1 MQSRLDQVIVWAEN
15 GRVAVLV
22 EYFDFLGKLR
32 RETFY
37 PPTQGFAQALED
49 VARVLGGRGVVGPG
63 RVRKRLGSQL
73 TPLPALQES
82 FLEALEKARAGE
94 GD

>member
-32 RETFY
+32 SETFY
-37 PPTQGFAQALED
+37 LPTRDFAQALGD
-49 VARVLGGRGVVGPG
+49 VARVLGGRGVAGPG
-63 RVRKRLGSQL
+63 RVRKRVGSQL
-73 TPLPALQES
+73 TPLPALQRT
-82 FLEALEKARAGE
+82 FLEALERARAGE